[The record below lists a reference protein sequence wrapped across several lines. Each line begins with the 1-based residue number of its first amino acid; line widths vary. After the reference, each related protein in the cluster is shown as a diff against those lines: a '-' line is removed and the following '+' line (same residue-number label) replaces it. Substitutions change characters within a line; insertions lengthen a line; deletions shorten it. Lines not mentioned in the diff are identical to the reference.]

1 MKLTKCV
8 PYVIRVPF
16 PHRGGDVYTFVK
28 LETDAGIT
36 GWGET
41 CAQHTFYNNYQL
53 YPQLMEMLFN
63 EYLKGE
69 DALARERLMKKMY
82 LHFLTA
88 HPDFLISCLFSAI
101 DVALWDI
108 AGKAANLPV
117 YQLLGGRYR
126 DRIRSYSYIIDDV
139 DFIDGE
145 ELWTKR
151 IDDTVKCAL
160 RYVERGYTA
169 LKYDPL
175 PTHFGKYDRIT
186 PWELSNKEL
195 DFAEES
201 VSTLRSAL
209 GRDVDII
216 IGTHGQTTTASSI
229 RFGKMLEKYD
239 VLWFEEPVP
248 PENTEEMGRVVQAV
262 QVPVATGER
271 LCFTYEFERLFR
283 DAGPAIAQPDLGS
296 VGGITETKKISAMAE
311 PKYIQVA
318 PHVWGGPLSL
328 AAAIQIDTTIP
339 NFLIQETVMDGGGF
353 YNEIV
358 DEPITWEKGYLLPL
372 ERPGIGVN
380 LREDALE
387 KLSLI

>member
-8 PYVIRVPF
+8 PYVIEVPF
-16 PHRGGDVYTFVK
+16 PHRGGDVYTFIK
-28 LETDAGIT
+28 LETDEGIV

-41 CAQHTFYNNYQL
+41 CAQHTFYHNYRL
-53 YPQLMEMLFN
+53 YPQFMEMLFD

-88 HPDFLISCLFSAI
+88 HPDFLVSCMFSAI
-101 DVALWDI
+101 DIALWDI

-117 YQLLGGRYR
+117 YQLLGGKYR
-126 DRIRSYSYIIDDV
+126 DKIRSYSYIFDDV

-151 IDDTVKCAL
+151 IDDTVKCAM

-175 PTHFGKYDRIT
+175 PTHFGRYDRIT
-186 PWELSNKEL
+186 PWELSNREL

-201 VSTLRSAL
+201 VSTLRAAL

-216 IGTHGQTTTASSI
+216 IGTHGQTTPASSI
-229 RFGKMLEKYD
+229 RFGTMLEKYD

-248 PENTEEMGRVVQAV
+248 PENTEEMGRVVRGV
-262 QVPVATGER
+262 KVPVATGER

-283 DAGPAIAQPDLGS
+283 DAAPAIAQPDLGS

-318 PHVWGGPLSL
+318 PHVWGGPVSL

-339 NFLIQETVMDGGGF
+339 NFLIQETVSDGGGF

-380 LREDALE
+380 LKEDAL
-387 KLSLI
+387 KRLSLL